1 MLKNAKLSDYM
12 LMLTQIEH
20 VCPIATI
27 QEGQHHGLTILLE
40 NVFQIVIT
48 LSLSIWLIIPVGNA
62 SMNVH

>member
-1 MLKNAKLSDYM
+1 M